1 MRRNRHFTLIELLV
15 VIAIIAILAA
25 MLLPALSKARE
36 KAQQISCTGNMKQ
49 ISTGSIMY
57 SSDWK
62 QRTPTCHT
70 FGTDATGISWRA
82 TIFKYVGDTKVY
94 DCPSAE
100 KEYSTDDLAGK
111 EEVGECAIEGCYAAN
126 GNHTADVPP
135 QRTIGVKLNTIKK
148 PSKAVLYLEAVAHSH
163 DFLGAST
170 DAGATM
176 TDASVKVHNDGANY
190 AFVDGHVE
198 WFLPT
203 SIVCKKDEC
212 WWMASGKH

>member
-1 MRRNRHFTLIELLV
+1 
-15 VIAIIAILAA
+15 
-25 MLLPALSKARE
+25 
-36 KAQQISCTGNMKQ
+36 MKQ

-82 TIFKYVGDTKVY
+82 SIFKYVGDTKVY
-94 DCPSAE
+94 DCPSAQY
-100 KEYSTDDLAGK
+100 EYSIDPLAGK
-111 EEVGECAIEGCYAAN
+111 EEIGECAIKGCYASN
-126 GNHTADVPP
+126 GNHAGSNK
-135 QRTIGVKLNTIKK
+135 RTIGVKLNTIKK
-148 PSKAVLYLEAVAHSH
+148 PSKAILYLEAVAHSQ
-163 DFLGAST
+163 DFFGAPT
-170 DAGATM
+170 DEGAVM
-176 TDASVKVHNDGANY
+176 TNDCVKVHNDGANY

>member
-1 MRRNRHFTLIELLV
+1 MRRTRQFTLIELLV

-36 KAQQISCTGNMKQ
+36 KAQQTSCTGNMKQ
-49 ISTGSIMY
+49 INTGSMMY
-57 SSDWK
+57 ADDWK

-135 QRTIGVKLNTIKK
+135 SAPSASSSV
-148 PSKAVLYLEAVAHSH
+148 PSKNHQRPSSTWKQSRTPKTSSAHQ
-163 DFLGAST
+163 
-170 DAGATM
+170 
-176 TDASVKVHNDGANY
+176 
-190 AFVDGHVE
+190 
-198 WFLPT
+198 PT
-203 SIVCKKDEC
+203 RAPS
-212 WWMASGKH
+212 